1 MDSTKNSRSR
11 SVVKTLAVGILSVG
25 ILSRF
30 LGCDSESMMMTGSDA
45 SSSADMRTADDPNR
59 AGASVHYYYY
69 QGFGMLQC
77 VGKVPGY
84 STQMACDNLGK
95 SQTENGSV
103 NQVGLSC
110 DPDQTGCIVDGKLLV
125 TATDKCPMTAKSVK
139 VTYKTNSLTLRIVD
153 RTPGNGGFDLG
164 LDPWIALG
172 CYADFQIGVTGKQDI
187 LFECLP

>member
-1 MDSTKNSRSR
+1 MHPIYKISRF
-11 SVVKTLAVGILSVG
+11 KTVALGILSVG
-25 ILSRF
+25 IFSRF
-30 LGCDSESMMMTGSDA
+30 LGCDSESMMMNNSDSGTA
-45 SSSADMRTADDPNR
+45 VDMRTVDDPNR

-110 DPDQTGCIVDGKLLV
+110 DADMTGCIDSPKLLV
-125 TATDKCPMTAKSVK
+125 TATDRCPMTSKSVK
-139 VTYKTNSLTLRIVD
+139 VTYKQKTLTLRIVD

-164 LDPWIALG
+164 LDPWIDLG

-187 LFECLP
+187 LFECL